1 MHAFSA
7 LCTGAAAGAVGTYH
21 MYHAVWKSRDHVAE
35 SSSLYVQQHDP
46 TGRQVRRRG
55 SACACTR
62 KGLASSRA
70 SCNPERAHA
79 PRAPSSARLPC
90 PPRAALSCPRSG
102 CTTRSRK
109 SSRSGG
115 TRLSSACTAC
125 SQTCSRARQ
134 SEPLAG
140 RSARSMSYAVR
151 LHQQRRAEVGLRAQ
165 LSREAD
171 HYCGIWHLRVS
182 PCMYPIITAAVQLA
196 VSGGGVCS
204 ILGGSTRARLSA
216 RRPANRRG
224 RPC

>member
-1 MHAFSA
+1 MQAFSA

-35 SSSLYVQQHDP
+35 SSSMYVQQHDP

-62 KGLASSRA
+62 RGLASSRA

-90 PPRAALSCPRSG
+90 PPRTALSCPRSG

-109 SSRSGG
+109 SSPSGG

-140 RSARSMSYAVR
+140 RSARSISYAVR
-151 LHQQRRAEVGLRAQ
+151 LHHSSAELRSGCARS
-165 LSREAD
+165 SRVMLIIIAD
-171 HYCGIWHLRVS
+171 CGICVYFYYPHVSCHHCRSTATSLRG
-182 PCMYPIITAAVQLA
+182 CT
-196 VSGGGVCS
+196 
-204 ILGGSTRARLSA
+204 
-216 RRPANRRG
+216 
-224 RPC
+224 